1 MIKEKEKKIIWVY
14 FYQIIITWHTSIYI
28 TKPYFL
34 LWLMK
39 EWLQNKESD
48 IRYNAIYNLPYMIKF
63 YEDKEPL
70 KLFYLSCL
78 EDLDSN
84 IKYCAVS

>member
-1 MIKEKEKKIIWVY
+1 
-14 FYQIIITWHTSIYI
+14 
-28 TKPYFL
+28 
-34 LWLMK
+34 MK